1 MNLLDHSLA
10 LYASLPGWFGAHAGL
25 AAKMTRSHMLPPL
38 AVIRN
43 VSAVDLAS
51 KSLRIPAAGKKAIEW
66 TQAGVVEAMMKGEA
80 QRTGDAQLTYQVA
93 PTQLTQ
99 LDNGVSRVNKLQT
112 LAVRYGL
119 ICADTTHRRLIIDGS
134 ILHAN
139 SVAGV
144 LL

>member
-1 MNLLDHSLA
+1 
-10 LYASLPGWFGAHAGL
+10 
-25 AAKMTRSHMLPPL
+25 
-38 AVIRN
+38 
-43 VSAVDLAS
+43 
-51 KSLRIPAAGKKAIEW
+51 
-66 TQAGVVEAMMKGEA
+66 MMKGEA
-80 QRTGDAQLTYQVA
+80 QRTGDAQLTYQFA

-99 LDNGVSRVNKLQT
+99 RDNGVSTVNKLQT

-119 ICADTTHRRLIIDGS
+119 ICADTTHRRRIIDGS